1 DADHSSSPE
10 PALLVRAK
18 LTSSSPV
25 KVASTLTGGVVV
37 SAPISLAVST
47 VIFALRPHPRTRLPV
62 LWVPLV
68 RRIRQPHK
76 GRWALPGGP
85 LGAQEGLSAA
95 AARTLQDT
103 TRLSPRYLEQ
113 LYAFGGLDRAPTTAE
128 RTEGV
133 ALLEVAGAQ
142 PGGVLQRACG

>member
-1 DADHSSSPE
+1 M
-10 PALLVRAK
+10 
-18 LTSSSPV
+18 
-25 KVASTLTGGVVV
+25 V

-95 AARTLQDT
+95 AARTL
-103 TRLSPRYLEQ
+103 
-113 LYAFGGLDRAPTTAE
+113 
-128 RTEGV
+128 
-133 ALLEVAGAQ
+133 
-142 PGGVLQRACG
+142 